1 MGFCYKTGSISLGG
15 KFRSSRNVT
24 GLKAY
29 LRMDMA
35 GFKQL
40 IHRLTG
46 PLIRWLQDKR
56 LISKSFRSSQGY
68 LQPSFLYLYFL
79 KGGHC
84 RVQGQLLH
92 D

>member
-40 IHRLTG
+40 IHPFDGSFDPVACRIKG
-46 PLIRWLQDKR
+46 SF
-56 LISKSFRSSQGY
+56 SKSFRSSQGY
-68 LQPSFLYLYFL
+68 LQPSFLYLYF
-79 KGGHC
+79 
-84 RVQGQLLH
+84 
-92 D
+92 

>member
-15 KFRSSRNVT
+15 KLRSSRNIA

-40 IHRLTG
+40 IHRLPG
-46 PLIRWLQDKR
+46 SLIRWLQDKGSF
-56 LISKSFRSSQGY
+56 SKSFRSSQGY
-68 LQPSFLYLYFL
+68 LQPSFYTFIF
-79 KGGHC
+79 
-84 RVQGQLLH
+84 
-92 D
+92 

>member
-46 PLIRWLQDKR
+46 PLIRWLQDK
-56 LISKSFRSSQGY
+56 SSFPKAS
-68 LQPSFLYLYFL
+68 
-79 KGGHC
+79 
-84 RVQGQLLH
+84 GQARDICSLLFYTFIF
-92 D
+92 